1 MGRGGEQFQRR
12 WRLRLQL
19 LVDIDNAEARVV
31 AEIAGIRD
39 ERAAQHRVGA
49 LDCGRIAAAGL
60 GRRAG
65 QSTNIVAAGVEV
77 VGLGGS
83 QELDQLSGGRPG
95 RPSEPQ
101 GRAAAGA
108 VEFGNLSVQRHR
120 SRRPCL

>member
-1 MGRGGEQFQRR
+1 CDRLPKLGVDRVHPAELLDKVAERWSMGRGGEQFQRR

-65 QSTNIVAAGVEV
+65 QSTNIVAAG
-77 VGLGGS
+77 
-83 QELDQLSGGRPG
+83 
-95 RPSEPQ
+95 
-101 GRAAAGA
+101 
-108 VEFGNLSVQRHR
+108 
-120 SRRPCL
+120 